1 LLGYAHKLILQQHSL
16 MNLLKWKAFPVASL
30 LLAVL
35 VLGCRPER
43 MQTAAVN
50 PRKMTFAQ
58 AGVSLV
64 VGEEWQCQNINSN
77 RGLYP
82 PTLVSQAGSIR
93 VVLLPP
99 DRSEPEVVADG
110 LRAAF
115 DLNPRAAK
123 HSFRKQKFASET
135 GAQVLCVSYLQQAGA
150 KEGQS
155 TMENSHY
162 LVKNGAGRCVVI
174 NYLASADARD
184 TSATHRMLRTSLS
197 LQ

>member
-1 LLGYAHKLILQQHSL
+1 
-16 MNLLKWKAFPVASL
+16 MNFMNWRAFLVVSL
-30 LLAVL
+30 LLSVL

-43 MQTAAVN
+43 MQTKPIN
-50 PRKMTFAQ
+50 PRTMAFTQ

-64 VGEEWQCQNINSN
+64 VGEEWQCQNVNSE

-82 PTLVSQAGSIR
+82 PTLVSQAGTIR

-99 DRSEPEVVADG
+99 DRSDPAIVADG

-123 HSFRKQKFASET
+123 HSFRKQQFASDK
-135 GAQVLCVSYLQQAGA
+135 GVQGLCVSYLQQASA
-150 KEGQS
+150 KGGES
-155 TMENSHY
+155 TLENSHY
-162 LVKNGAGRCVVI
+162 LVKNRAGRCVVI
-174 NYLASADARD
+174 NYMASADGGD
-184 TSATHRMLRTSLS
+184 TSAIHRMLRTSLS

>member
-1 LLGYAHKLILQQHSL
+1 MTYMKRI
-16 MNLLKWKAFPVASL
+16 AFPLASL
-30 LLAVL
+30 LLAAL
-35 VLGCRPER
+35 LLGCRPER
-43 MQTAAVN
+43 MESRVVN
-50 PRKMTFAQ
+50 PRTMAFAQ

-64 VGEEWQCQNINSN
+64 VGEEWQCQNVNSD

-82 PTLVSQAGSIR
+82 PTLVSPAGSIR

-99 DRSEPEVVADG
+99 DRADPDAVADG

-123 HSFRKQKFASET
+123 HTFRKQQFASDK
-135 GAQVLCVSYLQQAGA
+135 GVQGLCVSYLQQASGKGGDA
-150 KEGQS
+150 

-162 LVKNGAGRCVVI
+162 LVKNRAGRCVVI
-174 NYLASADARD
+174 NYVASADDAD
-184 TSATHRMLRTSLS
+184 TGAIHRMLRTSLS

>member
-1 LLGYAHKLILQQHSL
+1 
-16 MNLLKWKAFPVASL
+16 MNLMKTRPLPLASL

-35 VLGCRPER
+35 LLGCRPER
-43 MQTAAVN
+43 MQTSSVN
-50 PRKMTFAQ
+50 PRKIAFSQ

-64 VGEEWQCQNINSN
+64 VGEEWQCQNILPD

-99 DRSEPEVVADG
+99 DRSDPATVADG

-115 DLNPRAAK
+115 DHNARAAK
-123 HSFRKQKFASET
+123 HSFRKQQFANDN
-135 GAQVLCVSYLQQAGA
+135 GVRGLCVSYLQQPGA
-150 KEGQS
+150 DGGGS
-155 TMENSHY
+155 PLENSHY
-162 LVKNGAGRCVVI
+162 LVKNRAGRCVVI
-174 NYLASADARD
+174 NYVASADTSD
-184 TSATHRMLRTSLS
+184 TAAIHRMLRTGLS

>member
-1 LLGYAHKLILQQHSL
+1 MKH
-16 MNLLKWKAFPVASL
+16 MKWKSFPLASL
-30 LLAVL
+30 LFAVL
-35 VLGCRPER
+35 LLGCRPER
-43 MQTAAVN
+43 MQNKPVN
-50 PRKMTFAQ
+50 PRTMTFAQ

-64 VGEEWQCQNINSN
+64 VGEEWQSRNVDSD

-99 DRSEPEVVADG
+99 DRSDPAIVADG

-123 HSFRKQKFASET
+123 HSFHRQQFVSDT
-135 GAQVLCVSYLQQAGA
+135 GVSGLCVSYLQQASASGG
-150 KEGQS
+150 ES
-155 TMENSHY
+155 TRENSHY
-162 LVKNGAGRCVVI
+162 LVKNRAGRCVVI
-174 NYLASADARD
+174 NYLASADGAD
-184 TSATHRMLRTSLS
+184 SSAIHRMLRTSLS

>member
-1 LLGYAHKLILQQHSL
+1 
-16 MNLLKWKAFPVASL
+16 MNWRAFLVVSL
-30 LLAVL
+30 LLSVL

-43 MQTAAVN
+43 MQTTAIN
-50 PRKMTFAQ
+50 PRTMAFTQ

-64 VGEEWQCQNINSN
+64 VGEEWQCQNVNSE

-82 PTLVSQAGSIR
+82 PTLVSQAGTIR

-99 DRSEPEVVADG
+99 DRSDPAIVADG

-123 HSFRKQKFASET
+123 HSFRKQQFASDK
-135 GAQVLCVSYLQQAGA
+135 GVQGLCVSYLQQASA
-150 KEGQS
+150 KGGES
-155 TMENSHY
+155 TLKNSHY
-162 LVKNGAGRCVVI
+162 LVKNRAGRCVVI
-174 NYLASADARD
+174 NYMASADGGD
-184 TSATHRMLRTSLS
+184 TSAIHRMLRTSLS